1 MPADKLGRFMTSDLF
16 LARANAAIAKAVRQL
31 EEQGIA
37 PSYIE
42 RPQSDE
48 PKAQPDY
55 DVAQEPKNK

>member
-16 LARANAAIAKAVRQL
+16 LARANAAIAKAVHQL

-48 PKAQPDY
+48 PNAQPDY